1 MTESKKKDGTLVC
14 PDLKERQPAINFSSS
29 GDKVYLNKGGIY
41 SSGWKETTVA
51 LQECAISLFLILARV

>member
-1 MTESKKKDGTLVC
+1 MLVC
-14 PDLKERQPAINFSSS
+14 PDLRERQAAINFSSS

>member
-14 PDLKERQPAINFSSS
+14 PDLREPAINFSSS